1 MQPLSPDQVEQW
13 MSFYYQ
19 HPQPDRVP
27 EAIASLS
34 AAGYFKN
41 EQTIEPIICFLS
53 LIFRAN
59 SDRLATWLPA
69 LQSLPEDEQPVGIY
83 ALWYSNTPA
92 AHHYLAQL
100 AKVADPA
107 TQELITALQHES
119 PPEIEQIPLS
129 SSGVLDLLWAAFMAT
144 GEAKY
149 VLPILTALSE
159 VEATDPDRQ
168 LVGETAQWSLQT
180 NASKHPKV
188 RAICLEQMATQ
199 PEPIARILQTI
210 VAARGPEN

>member
-1 MQPLSPDQVEQW
+1 MQPLSPEQVEQW

-27 EAIASLS
+27 EAIAALS

-59 SDRLATWLPA
+59 PDRLATWLPA
-69 LQSLPEDEQPVGIY
+69 LQALPDDEQAAGIY
-83 ALWYSNTPA
+83 ALWYSNTSA

-100 AKVADPA
+100 AAGVDPA
-107 TQELITALQHES
+107 TQGLITALQHES

-129 SSGVLDLLWAAFMAT
+129 GPSVLDLLWAAFMAT
-144 GEAKY
+144 GAEKY
-149 VLPILTALSE
+149 VRCILAALAE
-159 VEATDPDRQ
+159 AEATDPDRR
-168 LVGETAQWSLQT
+168 LLGETAQWSLQT
-180 NASKHPKV
+180 NVRKHPKV
-188 RAICLEQMATQ
+188 RAICLDQIPTQ
-199 PEPIARILQTI
+199 PAPIARILQRI
-210 VAARGPEN
+210 CDQNP